1 MRVNE
6 RILKLTGMLG
16 GQQAVGIVCSIV
28 RTKLVALWI
37 GPAGVGLFGIFNSAL
52 DMVSGVSQLGMR
64 DTAVRHIA
72 ASHGEDVP
80 AMVWSVRRVAL
91 ALGIVGAV
99 AMLALSPWLSR
110 VSFGSSDGWSSFA
123 WLSLSV
129 LLLTLSNAEG
139 AVLQGLQRFRKLTKC
154 SVAGTIAATAVS
166 VPMFYFWRVNSIIP
180 AILAFSVVTW
190 IAMGFVRER
199 VDYPDRSRRGWRQAF
214 AAGKQFMLL
223 GFYITL
229 TNLVGYAVNYLFLA
243 YLNHYASLDAA
254 GFYNAGFSLINR
266 YAGLIFAAIAMEFF
280 PRLSSV
286 TGRTRAESVFVS
298 NQIGITLAIIVPL
311 ACVFTTLIQPA
322 VRLLYTSEFV
332 DSVVPMVVLA
342 MAGTA
347 FKAVSWCMA
356 FVIVARA
363 DGRTFLVTETLSA
376 LVAIAFNIIGFRIGG
391 FAGLGVAYTAW
402 YAVYTLMIAVVY
414 FRRYH
419 LQVDRSVWTLAAYA
433 VAVTAVSGVIAVTV
447 GPLWTAPLAVL
458 SSVVSVVMLRRM
470 LKNRKR

>member
-72 ASHGEDVP
+72 ASRGEAVP

-99 AMLALSPWLSR
+99 AMLMLSPWLSR
-110 VSFGSSDGWSSFA
+110 VSFGTSDGWSSFA
-123 WLSLSV
+123 WLSFAV

-139 AVLQGLQRFRKLTKC
+139 AVLQGLHRFRKLTIC

-190 IAMGFVRER
+190 IAMGLVRER
-199 VDYPDRSRRGWRQAF
+199 VDYPARSERGWRQAF
-214 AAGKQFMLL
+214 AAGRQFMLL

-229 TNLVGYAVNYLFLA
+229 TSLVAHAVNYLFLA
-243 YLNHYASLDAA
+243 YLNHYADLDAA
-254 GFYNAGFSLINR
+254 GYYNAGFSLINR

-286 TGRTRAESVFVS
+286 TGRRRAESVFVS

-311 ACVFTTLIQPA
+311 ACVFTTLINPV
-322 VRLLYTSEFV
+322 VRVLYTTEFV
-332 DSVVPMVVLA
+332 GGVVPMVVLA

-376 LVAIAFNIIGFRIGG
+376 VVAIVFNIIGFRVGG
-391 FAGLGVAYTAW
+391 FAGLGVAYTVW
-402 YAVYTLMIAVVY
+402 YAVYTLIIAVVY
-414 FRRYH
+414 FRRYD
-419 LQVDRSVWTLAAYA
+419 LRVDRSVWTLAACA
-433 VAVTAVSGVIAVTV
+433 VAVTAVSGVIAVTA
-447 GPLWTAPLAVL
+447 GPVWTAPLALL
-458 SSVVSVVMLRRM
+458 SSAVSVVMLRRM